1 MTNVTTAGT
10 EVIKVTGL
18 VVGIA
23 LLLAALW
30 STAYS
35 VLGLAKCLGAFASA
49 FAQYPELFTTGSTV
63 FAVSVLVLTALTASA
78 WVARSKR

>member
-10 EVIKVTGL
+10 EAFKVTGF

-35 VLGLAKCLGAFASA
+35 VLGLAKCLGAFPSA
-49 FAQYPELFTTGSTV
+49 FAQYPEFFTSGSSV
-63 FAVSVLVLTALTASA
+63 FAVSVLILTALTASV
-78 WVARSKR
+78 WVSQSKR